1 MASRLIPLGKKTGL
15 RPIGVGEVAGKAVM
29 MLFKNDLPYAAGALQ
44 LSTGRNAGIEAT
56 VLYTLCMIFFPKKI
70 ANPFY

>member
-1 MASRLIPLGKKTGL
+1 MASRLNLLGKKTGL
-15 RPIGVGEVAGKAVM
+15 RPIDVGEVAGKAVM

-44 LSTGRNAGIEAT
+44 LSAGQDAGIEAI